1 MLDKNSSEETRKKMF
16 DSIITDLLAVFVTA
30 LNNNFEIKPSNYVA
44 LVLNLLP
51 KEHQIDNAN
60 LYNRIMM
67 ICNYVSGMPDA
78 YAIRIQKKN
87 NGKYYISI

>member
-51 KEHQIDNAN
+51 KEHQIENTN

-67 ICNYVSGMPDA
+67 ICNYVSGVSDV
-78 YAIRIQKKN
+78 YAIRIHKKIMAN
-87 NGKYYISI
+87 II